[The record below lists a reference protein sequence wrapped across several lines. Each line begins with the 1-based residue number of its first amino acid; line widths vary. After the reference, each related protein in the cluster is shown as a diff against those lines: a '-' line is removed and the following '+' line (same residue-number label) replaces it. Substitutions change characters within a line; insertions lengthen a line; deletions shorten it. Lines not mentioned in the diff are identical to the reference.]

1 VIKNGGTVKNNTLR
15 LWALA
20 LATLVLAAACRISPL
35 FNVRDSSV
43 PVPSAG
49 RGLSLDQVTEA
60 IVQAGVGLGWDMR
73 VARPGQI
80 VGTLNVR
87 SHTAVVDIPYSTKS
101 YSITYSSSQNLKYDE
116 AAGTIHSNYNGW
128 IQNLDNAIRGRLS
141 AAGS

>member
-1 VIKNGGTVKNNTLR
+1 
-15 LWALA
+15 
-20 LATLVLAAACRISPL
+20 
-35 FNVRDSSV
+35 
-43 PVPSAG
+43 
-49 RGLSLDQVTEA
+49 
-60 IVQAGVGLGWDMR
+60 MR

-128 IQNLDNAIRGRLS
+128 IQRLENTIRSRISALS
-141 AAGS
+141 PPPGWPGAASPVPRGGSHHSPVPCTP

>member
-1 VIKNGGTVKNNTLR
+1 MKNNTLR
-15 LWALA
+15 LWTVALA
-20 LATLVLAAACRISPL
+20 ILVLASACRTSPL

-43 PVPSAG
+43 PVPASG
-49 RGLSLDQVTEA
+49 PGLSLDQVTEA
-60 IVQAGVGLGWDMR
+60 IVRAGVGLGWDMR
-73 VARPGQI
+73 AQRPGQI

-87 SHTAVVDIPYSTKS
+87 SHTAVVDISYSTKA